1 MYFRGFK
8 KSITKNNLFSFM
20 IQRIQSIY
28 LLLAAAAAFLL
39 FTLPFAQTDNAT
51 AMGIFQDNFYT
62 IFDNIALLVFF
73 AGAGVMALIAIFLFK
88 NRPLQRRIALLS
100 LFLIVAGTGTA
111 VFLFFQNQSENAATV
126 REGFGLGMPVF
137 SSIFTLLAQRAIRKD
152 EKLVRSADR
161 LR

>member
-1 MYFRGFK
+1 
-8 KSITKNNLFSFM
+8 M

-28 LLLAAAAAFLL
+28 FLLAAVAAFLL
-39 FTLPFAQTDNAT
+39 FTLPFAQTDTAT

-62 IFDNIALLVFF
+62 IFDNIALLGLF
-73 AGAGVMALIAIFLFK
+73 AGAGATALIAIFLFK
-88 NRPLQRRIALLS
+88 NRPLQLRIGLLS
-100 LFLIVAGTGTA
+100 LLLTLVGAGVAI
-111 VFLFFQNQSENAATV
+111 FLFFQNQVTNATTV

-152 EKLVRSADR
+152 ERLVRSSDR